1 MYGIVIDKDVYL
13 QNIYVAGFVF
23 NMEIVYWIVYRLS
36 YCSRRNRYRQVQGV
50 SFILIGIQNV
60 YRYVQGVSFIVVE
73 IVILEYVWTG
83 SFR

>member
-36 YCSRRNRYRQVQGV
+36 YCSRRNRYR
-50 SFILIGIQNV
+50 
-60 YRYVQGVSFIVVE
+60 
-73 IVILEYVWTG
+73 
-83 SFR
+83 